1 MAAVMD
7 TATKGVYSHV
17 TKNPGV
23 RGGKA
28 CVDNTRITVADIAA
42 LVQAGQTPDEMLIAY
57 PSLNQAQIY
66 AAISYY
72 YENRD
77 EIEEVF
83 AQDEAAKVEHERRL
97 AEFLT
102 RRDAR

>member
-1 MAAVMD
+1 
-7 TATKGVYSHV
+7 
-17 TKNPGV
+17 
-23 RGGKA
+23 
-28 CVDNTRITVADIAA
+28 VADIADP
-42 LVQAGQTPDEMLIAY
+42 VQAGKTLHEVLVAY
-57 PSLNQAQIY
+57 PSLNEAQIH
-66 AAISYY
+66 AAISYS

-83 AQDEAAKVEHERRL
+83 AQDEATKVEHERRL